1 MLTALLHEI
10 WTRNWFLSRMQEGV
24 GVWAIVGLAG
34 VIAGR
39 AQPATNAPAGA
50 TAEARALKR
59 LTLADAQRMA
69 LERNWDL
76 LGAAVGVNAATAQKI
91 IAHEF
96 PNPTLSLSS
105 ALINVD
111 NHANSTPAGNGIWDR
126 SYDTIFAINQLLEIG
141 GKRRHRQESAQAGFE
156 AARAQF
162 LDAKRTLDLGVARA
176 YIAAAQ
182 AEENVRVLMQ
192 SAGTLRQEAALAAAR
207 FKAGEISS
215 SDKSQIEISAERFE
229 LDARAAEAAAGQ
241 ARVALEVLLGLPRP
255 RADCV
260 LADRLETL
268 AASTEV
274 GNTNSAG
281 TWRPDVVAAEA
292 AWRKTE
298 ADLRLQRAYRVPD
311 PTVLAQYEHNP
322 PDSPNTTGFGVSF
335 PLPLWNRN
343 RGNIRFAQAAHEQAR
358 LAFEKA
364 QAQAVAEIATAIL
377 AYEDASR
384 RWTQYRQSIRPKSEQ
399 VRKTKAYAYQRGG
412 TSLLDLLVAERDD
425 NDVRLAANQS
435 AGDTALAIATLRAAT
450 MEIKPSQ
457 VKK

>member
-1 MLTALLHEI
+1 M
-10 WTRNWFLSRMQEGV
+10 
-24 GVWAIVGLAG
+24 VWLAGLA
-34 VIAGR
+34 VGR
-39 AQPATNAPAGA
+39 GQPATNLPAPRAAGRGGL
-50 TAEARALKR
+50 ER
-59 LTLADAQRMA
+59 LTLAEAQRMA

-76 LGAAVGVNAATAQKI
+76 LAAAASVNAATAQRI

-105 ALINVD
+105 SLINVD
-111 NHANSTPAGNGIWDR
+111 NVPNSTPAGNSIWDR

-156 AARAQF
+156 SAKAQF
-162 LDAKRTLDLGVARA
+162 LDARRTLDLGVAKA

-182 AEENVRVLMQ
+182 AEESVRVLMQ
-192 SAGTLRQEAALAAAR
+192 SAGTLRQEAALAEVR

-229 LDARAAEAAAGQ
+229 LDARAAEAGAAQ
-241 ARVALEVLLGLPRP
+241 ARVALEVLLGVPRP

-260 LADRLETL
+260 LAERLETL
-268 AASTEV
+268 AGSTEL

-281 TWRPDVVAAEA
+281 TWRPDVVAAET

-298 ADLRLQRAYRVPD
+298 ADLRLQKAYRIPD
-311 PTVLAQYEHNP
+311 PTVLAQYEHEP
-322 PDSPNTTGFGVSF
+322 PEAMNSAGFGVSF

-343 RGNIRFAQAAHEQAR
+343 RGNILSAQAAREQAR

-377 AYEDASR
+377 AYDDALR

-412 TSLLDLLVAERDD
+412 TSLLDMLVAERDD

-450 MEIKPSQ
+450 MEIQPSQ